1 MSDKA
6 VYRIAPATPG
16 LLNIVKVHISSNLI
30 KEKKRKQAVTQ
41 KLPILVGWMLV
52 QNTINLSFQKS
63 FKLILVRNK
72 NIFNN

>member
-30 KEKKRKQAVTQ
+30 KEKKRKHAITQ